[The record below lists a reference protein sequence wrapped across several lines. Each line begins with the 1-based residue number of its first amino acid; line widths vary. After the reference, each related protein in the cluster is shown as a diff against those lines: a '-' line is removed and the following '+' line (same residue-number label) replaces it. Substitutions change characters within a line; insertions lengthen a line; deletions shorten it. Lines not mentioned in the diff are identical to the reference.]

1 MLETIVNLFIAGVFL
16 QAQAV
21 TPATAVMP
29 AENLILESRQ
39 AEASTPF
46 KDPTKQSLGVK
57 VTARSF
63 VVVEP
68 ETGAVIY
75 EKNSQ
80 EKRSI
85 ASITKLMTALTFL
98 DFNPGWDKDY
108 TMIASDARAGAK
120 PVLMTGEKVKV
131 KDLFYAMM
139 VASSNEAAVA
149 LANSTGLSPEE
160 FAKQMNFRAKLL
172 GMNDS
177 NFVEPS
183 GLDSENKSTA
193 KDLIRLV
200 DVVFSHSEIRKA
212 GGTKQYDLKI
222 INKDELR
229 TIYSTDKILK
239 EDFGFKDQSY
249 RLEAGKTGYLGA
261 AGYCF
266 ASQVR
271 DQNDR
276 RLLIAVLGS
285 STTYDRFSD
294 TKSLAYWVFNNFR
307 W

>member
-29 AENLILESRQ
+29 AENLILEGRQ
-39 AEASTPF
+39 LEASTPF
-46 KDPTKQSLGVK
+46 KDPSKQSLGVK

-108 TMIASDARAGAK
+108 TMTASDARAGAK

-160 FAKQMNFRAKLL
+160 FSKQMNFRAKLL

-183 GLDSENKSTA
+183 GLDSNNKSTA
-193 KDLIRLV
+193 KDLIKLI

>member
-39 AEASTPF
+39 SEASTPF
-46 KDPTKQSLGVK
+46 KDPAKQSLGVK

-108 TMIASDARAGAK
+108 TMTVSDARAGAK

-222 INKDELR
+222 INKNETR

-249 RLEAGKTGYLGA
+249 RLEAGKTGYLGV

>member
-1 MLETIVNLFIAGVFL
+1 MFEAIVNLFIAGIFL

-21 TPATAVMP
+21 TPATAIMP
-29 AENLILESRQ
+29 AETLILENHQSQ
-39 AEASTPF
+39 ASVPF
-46 KDPTKQSLGVK
+46 KDLTKKSLGVK
-57 VTARSF
+57 VTAKSF

-68 ETGAVIY
+68 KTGAVIY
-75 EKNSQ
+75 EKNS
-80 EKRSI
+80 EENRSI

-98 DFNPGWDKDY
+98 DFNPGWDKEY
-108 TMIASDARAGAK
+108 IMTSSDFRAGAK
-120 PVLMTGEKVKV
+120 PVLFPGEKVTV

-139 VASSNEAAVA
+139 VASSNEAAIA
-149 LANSTGLSPEE
+149 LVNSTGLSQEE
-160 FAKQMNFRAKLL
+160 FVKQMNFRAKLL
-172 GMNDS
+172 GMNNS
-177 NFVEPS
+177 KFVEPS

-193 KDLIRLV
+193 KDLIKLI

-222 INKDELR
+222 INKNESR

-239 EDFGFKDQSY
+239 EDFGFKNQFY
-249 RLEAGKTGYLGA
+249 NLEAGKTGYLEA

-266 ASQVR
+266 VSQVR
-271 DQNDR
+271 DRNNR
-276 RLLIAVLGS
+276 KLLITVLGS

-294 TKSLAYWVFNNFR
+294 TKGLAYWVFNNFK

>member
-1 MLETIVNLFIAGVFL
+1 MFEAIVNLFIAGIFL

-21 TPATAVMP
+21 TPATAIMP
-29 AENLILESRQ
+29 AETLILENHQSQ
-39 AEASTPF
+39 ASVPF
-46 KDPTKQSLGVK
+46 KDLTKKSLGVK
-57 VTARSF
+57 VTAKSF

-68 ETGAVIY
+68 KTGAVIY
-75 EKNSQ
+75 EKNS
-80 EKRSI
+80 EENRSI

-98 DFNPGWDKDY
+98 DFNPGWDKEY
-108 TMIASDARAGAK
+108 IMTSSDFRAGAK
-120 PVLMTGEKVKV
+120 PVLFPGEKVTV

-139 VASSNEAAVA
+139 VASSNEAAIA
-149 LANSTGLSPEE
+149 LVNSTGLSQEE
-160 FAKQMNFRAKLL
+160 FVKQMNFRAKLL
-172 GMNDS
+172 GMNNS
-177 NFVEPS
+177 KFVEPS

-193 KDLIRLV
+193 KDLIKLI

-222 INKDELR
+222 INKNESR

-239 EDFGFKDQSY
+239 EDFGFKNQFY
-249 RLEAGKTGYLGA
+249 NLEAGKTGYLEA

-266 ASQVR
+266 VSQVS
-271 DQNDR
+271 DQNNR
-276 RLLIAVLGS
+276 KLLITVLGS

-294 TKSLAYWVFNNFR
+294 TKGLAYWVFNNFK

>member
-1 MLETIVNLFIAGVFL
+1 M

-21 TPATAVMP
+21 TPATAIMP
-29 AENLILESRQ
+29 AENLILESRK
-39 AEASTPF
+39 AEAPTPF
-46 KDPTKQSLGVK
+46 KNPDKQSLGVK

-98 DFNPGWDKDY
+98 DFNPGWDKEY
-108 TMIASDARAGAK
+108 TMTSADARAGAK

-131 KDLFYAMM
+131 RDLFYAMM
-139 VASSNEAAVA
+139 VASSNEAAIA
-149 LANSTGLSPEE
+149 LANSTGLSLEE

-172 GMNDS
+172 GMSDS

-193 KDLIRLV
+193 KDLIKLV

-212 GGTKQYDLKI
+212 GGTKQHDLKI
-222 INKDELR
+222 LNKNELR

-239 EDFGFKDQSY
+239 EDFGFKEQSY

-271 DQNDR
+271 DQNNR